1 MPLKKET
8 PTTGKFTVMRAAIYV
23 RVSTIYQVDKDSL
36 PLQKQELT
44 GFCKY
49 SLGIEDVVIF
59 EDAGYSGKNT
69 DRPAFQRMM
78 GQIRNGLFTHL
89 VVWKIDR
96 ISRNLLDFA
105 TMYAELKKLGVAFVS
120 KNEQF
125 DTSSSMGEAMLKI
138 ILVFAELERG
148 MTSERVTA
156 TMINRASNGIWNGGR
171 VHFGYS
177 YNKETQEFSLDP
189 NEAPIARMM
198 FDEYEKTMSI
208 VQVSRRINSLGYRT
222 RYGNMFS
229 PVTVQLIL
237 RNPWYKG
244 SYRYNYYK
252 YPSRHV
258 TKDESDWVVV
268 DNHHPAIVDVEQ
280 FNRVQASLDRNKRF
294 RNEPGRSV
302 NRERPIALAGL
313 LWCADCGS
321 ALVASPARKRAS
333 GYRPSKYSCTKAT
346 RSKDCPARIVSD
358 TVIGEFLLNYILNI
372 MNAQKEFPVIRS
384 VEELERRLLCGSTFS
399 EVAGI
404 DRDGLETLWDM
415 LSKFQPSDSVLSS
428 KHKPRQK
435 MDPEL
440 KRLRKEKQKQERALE
455 RLNHIY
461 LYGDSD
467 MSDREYIVRK
477 QSITD
482 ALAEVN
488 EAIGLTQQEPWATSL
503 SDEDFLAAA
512 SSFIL
517 TAKMQDRKYIYFTAL
532 AEETDPAVVKSFFRS
547 ILDSVYIR
555 AGKVETII
563 FRNGLVHKFAYNNKN
578 AGG

>member
-1 MPLKKET
+1 MSLKKET
-8 PTTGKFTVMRAAIYV
+8 PITGKSAVMRAAIYV

-177 YNKETQEFSLDP
+177 YNKETQEFSLEP
-189 NEAPIARMM
+189 NEAPVARMM
-198 FDEYEKTMSI
+198 FDEYEKTASI
-208 VQVSRRINSLGYRT
+208 VQVARRINSLGYRT

-258 TKDESDWVVV
+258 VKDESDWVVV
-268 DNHHPAIVDVEQ
+268 DNHHPAIVDAEQ

-294 RNEPGRSV
+294 RNEPGRIV

-333 GYRPSKYSCTKAT
+333 GYRPSKYSCPKAT
-346 RSKDCPARIVSD
+346 RSKDCPAKIVSD

-372 MNAQKEFPVIRS
+372 MNAQKEFPAIRS
-384 VEELERRLLCGSTFS
+384 AEELERRLLRGSTFS
-399 EVAGI
+399 VVSGI

-415 LSKFQPSDSVLSS
+415 LSKFQPSVSVLSS

-461 LYGDSD
+461 LYGDSN

-477 QSITD
+477 QLITD

-517 TAKMQDRKYIYFTAL
+517 TAKMQDRKYIYFAAL

-547 ILDSVYIR
+547 LLDSVYIR
-555 AGKVETII
+555 AGRVETII

-578 AGG
+578 AGV

>member
-8 PTTGKFTVMRAAIYV
+8 PTTGKSAVMRAAIYV

-69 DRPAFQRMM
+69 VRPAFQRMM

-177 YNKETQEFSLDP
+177 YNKETQEFSLEQ
-189 NEAPIARMM
+189 NEAPVARMM
-198 FDEYEKTMSI
+198 FDEYEKTASI
-208 VQVSRRINSLGYRT
+208 VQVARRINSLGYRT

-258 TKDESDWVVV
+258 AKDESDWVVV

-313 LWCADCGS
+313 LWCADCSS

-563 FRNGLVHKFAYNNKN
+563 FRNGLVHKFAYNDKN

>member
-1 MPLKKET
+1 MSLKKET
-8 PTTGKFTVMRAAIYV
+8 PITGKSAVMRAAIYV

-177 YNKETQEFSLDP
+177 YNKETQEFSLEP
-189 NEAPIARMM
+189 NEAPVARMM
-198 FDEYEKTMSI
+198 FDEYEKTASI
-208 VQVSRRINSLGYRT
+208 VQVARRINSLGYHT
-222 RYGNMFS
+222 RYGNIFS

-258 TKDESDWVVV
+258 VKDESDWVVV
-268 DNHHPAIVDVEQ
+268 DNHHPAIVDAEQ

-294 RNEPGRSV
+294 RNEPGRIV

-333 GYRPSKYSCTKAT
+333 GYRPSKYSCPKAT
-346 RSKDCPARIVSD
+346 RSKDCPAKIVSD

-372 MNAQKEFPVIRS
+372 MNAQKEFPAIRS
-384 VEELERRLLCGSTFS
+384 AEELERRLLRGSTFS
-399 EVAGI
+399 VVSGI

-461 LYGDSD
+461 LYGDSN

-477 QSITD
+477 QLITD

-517 TAKMQDRKYIYFTAL
+517 TAKMQDRKYIYFAAL
-532 AEETDPAVVKSFFRS
+532 AEETDPAVVKSFFQS
-547 ILDSVYIR
+547 LLDSVYIR
-555 AGKVETII
+555 AGRVETII

-578 AGG
+578 AGV

>member
-1 MPLKKET
+1 MPLRKET
-8 PTTGKFTVMRAAIYV
+8 PTTGKSAAKRAAIYV
-23 RVSTIYQVDKDSL
+23 RVSTIHQVDKDSL
-36 PLQKQELT
+36 PLQKQELI

-78 GQIRNGLFTHL
+78 EQVRSKLFSHL

-156 TMINRASNGIWNGGR
+156 TMINRAANGIWNGGKIP
-171 VHFGYS
+171 FGYV
-177 YNKETQEFSLDP
+177 YDKEAQKFSLHPD
-189 NEAPIARMM
+189 EAPVARMI
-198 FDEYEKTMSI
+198 FDDYANTSSI
-208 VQVSRRINSLGYRT
+208 VQVVRRVNALGHRT
-222 RYGNMFS
+222 RYGNPFS
-229 PVTVQLIL
+229 PVTVQIIL

-244 SYRYNYYK
+244 TYRYNYYK
-252 YPSRHV
+252 YPSRHEL
-258 TKDESDWVVV
+258 KDECDWVLV
-268 DNHHPAIVDVEQ
+268 DNHHPAIVEAAQ
-280 FNRVQASLDRNKRF
+280 FDAVQAALDKNKRF

-302 NRERPIALAGL
+302 TRERPIMLAGL

-321 ALVASPARKRAS
+321 SMIASPARKHVS
-333 GYRPSKYSCTKAT
+333 GYRPSKYSCPRAI
-346 RSKDCPARIVSD
+346 RSKDCPAKIVSD
-358 TVIGEFLLNYILNI
+358 TILGEFLLNYILNI
-372 MNAQKEFPVIRS
+372 LNAQKEFPVIKS
-384 VEELERRLLCGSTFS
+384 TDELERRLLRGSTFS
-399 EVAGI
+399 SVACI
-404 DRDGLETLWDM
+404 DHDGLEALWDM
-415 LSKFQPSDSVLSS
+415 LLKFGSGDSVLSA
-428 KHKPRQK
+428 KHKPKQK

-440 KRLRKEKQKQERALE
+440 KRLRREKQKQERALE

-461 LYGDSD
+461 LYGDGGMPD
-467 MSDREYIVRK
+467 QEYLVKKQAIVD
-477 QSITD
+477 T
-482 ALAEVN
+482 LAEVN
-488 EAIGLTQQEPWATSL
+488 EAIGLTQQEPWASSL

-517 TAKMQDRKYIYFTAL
+517 TARMQDRQYIYFTAL
-532 AEETDPAVVKSFFRS
+532 AEDTSPAVLKSFFQS
-547 ILDSVYIR
+547 IIDSVYIQ
-555 AGKVETII
+555 AGRIESII
-563 FRNGLVHKFAYNNKN
+563 FRNGLVHKFAYKQKN
-578 AGG
+578 AGV

>member
-8 PTTGKFTVMRAAIYV
+8 PTTGKSAVMRAAIYV

-78 GQIRNGLFTHL
+78 EQIRNGLFTHL

-198 FDEYEKTMSI
+198 FDEYEMTMSI

-222 RYGNMFS
+222 RSGNLFS
-229 PVTVQLIL
+229 PVTVQLVL

-258 TKDESDWVVV
+258 VKDESDWVVV

-321 ALVASPARKRAS
+321 SLAASPARMRAS
-333 GYRPSKYSCTKAT
+333 GYRPSKYSCPKAT
-346 RSKDCPARIVSD
+346 RSKDCPAKIVSD

-384 VEELERRLLCGSTFS
+384 VEELEHRLLRGSTFS
-399 EVAGI
+399 GVAGI

-415 LSKFQPSDSVLSS
+415 LSKFQPSDSVLTS

-440 KRLRKEKQKQERALE
+440 KRLRKEKQKHERALE

-461 LYGDSD
+461 LYGDSN
-467 MSDREYIVRK
+467 MSDREYVIRK

-517 TAKMQDRKYIYFTAL
+517 TAKMQDRKYIYFTTL
-532 AEETDPAVVKSFFRS
+532 AEETDPAVIKSFFQS
-547 ILDSVYIR
+547 VLDSVYIR
-555 AGKVETII
+555 AGRVETII
-563 FRNGLVHKFAYNNKN
+563 FRNGLVHKFVYNDKN
-578 AGG
+578 AGV